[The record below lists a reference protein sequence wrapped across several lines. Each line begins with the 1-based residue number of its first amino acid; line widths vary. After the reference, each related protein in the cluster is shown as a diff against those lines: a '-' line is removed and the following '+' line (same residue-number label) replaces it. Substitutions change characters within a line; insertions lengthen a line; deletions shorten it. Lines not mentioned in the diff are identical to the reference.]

1 MKLENA
7 IQGHIPDIHLKA
19 VINLEIT
26 NGWQSH
32 IQDSFFKTYNL
43 SRQQYNILR
52 ILRGQHPNGVTVK
65 DIKSRMI
72 DKMSNVS
79 RLLDKMQE
87 KGFINREDHA
97 DDRRV
102 TNIYLTAAGLHVL
115 EKTDVTLPTMVNS
128 FKNLTA
134 EEAELLNDLLEKWRD
149 NG

>member
-1 MKLENA
+1 MKLENV
-7 IQGHIPDIHLKA
+7 IQGHIKDIHLKA

-32 IQDSFFKTYNL
+32 IQDGFFRTYNL

-52 ILRGQHPNGVTVK
+52 ILRGQHPSGVTVK

-87 KGFINREDHA
+87 KGFISREDHA

-102 TNIYLTAAGLHVL
+102 TNIYLTAEGLQVL
-115 EKTDVTLPTMVNS
+115 ENIDVTLPTMVNN

-134 EEAELLNDLLEKWRD
+134 VEAQQLNDLLEKWR
-149 NG
+149 G